1 MYVVTV
7 KFDIKNEHTALF
19 RQAVRQQA
27 HHSLSLEP
35 DCHQFDVCFDP
46 EDDTKIF
53 LYEIYT
59 DPSAFQRHLKSDH
72 FITFDATV
80 TEWVDRKSVRKW
92 IKLKDDLS

>member
-7 KFDIKNEHTALF
+7 EFKIKNEHSAHF

-27 HHSLSLEP
+27 QNSLSLEQ

-53 LYEIYT
+53 LYEICA
-59 DPSAFQRHLKSDH
+59 DPDAFQRHLKSDH
-72 FITFDATV
+72 FITFDAAV
-80 TEWVDRKSVRKW
+80 TDWVEHKSVCTW
-92 IKLKDDLS
+92 IKN